1 MKDKG
6 KKRGRVMVNSS
17 GSWSEECRF
26 KSCPRNYRTIA
37 LRTELQQ
44 LLQSFFLFWISIR
57 LAGLAWKKGEPLN
70 SYRRGGPSTPNGS
83 ARFVSKQAIVRDA
96 GKQALEEGG
105 FTIPEAQYQT
115 FEIEIEVETNR
126 NPH

>member
-1 MKDKG
+1 MI
-6 KKRGRVMVNSS
+6 
-17 GSWSEECRF
+17 CRMQVRIL
-26 KSCPRNYRTIA
+26 PPQLQNYSIKNRTPTVASII
-37 LRTELQQ
+37 
-44 LLQSFFLFWISIR
+44 LFWISIR

-96 GKQALEEGG
+96 GNQALEEGG

-115 FEIEIEVETNR
+115 FEIEVETNR